1 MQRWFSEH
9 GWAVQL
15 SLWLLLIAW
24 FFSDSDVINFLKEA
38 AKSPPALSSEEMDMA
53 LKLRTQIYQ
62 EMEEMDKQ
70 YGFATY
76 KKHIY
81 SIMALEKELGKSLD
95 PVFGF
100 TLNQLVSRAINNE
113 RSGNLVGEEAV
124 WPGEGGFKEYELHKR
139 KMTGIS
145 PEEMTTEESLRFWG
159 GIGRFLL
166 INYLKV
172 IFISSLLYA
181 ARFLGISRYET
192 TFKNEFIL
200 ARKRLILS
208 VIFWWHNG
216 AIFLYPSKITSAILL
231 RQKRLEAE
239 LLRYKPL
246 GYILSK
252 SEQITI
258 AEAAQTPI
266 QDFEKIISKIFAN
279 QNLNLKKSIC
289 FGYLSL
295 LLGLIALPVIYP
307 CDPVCAVQ
315 TSYAQDEKQH
325 LARMEIDGNK
335 QSQDR
340 GNTVWLFQPAE
351 LTFVC
356 FDLRLGWKKIIF
368 HLKKVFQLIFSWK
381 IEHIPLEF
389 HDFRNKVTKV
399 LFQNLLYR

>member
-1 MQRWFSEH
+1 MFFEH

-15 SLWLLLIAW
+15 GLWLLLIAW
-24 FFSDSDVINFLKEA
+24 LFSDSDVINFLKEA
-38 AKSPPALSSEEMDMA
+38 AESPPALSSEEMDTA
-53 LKLRTQIYQ
+53 LKLRTRIYQ

-81 SIMALEKELGKSLD
+81 SIMAMEKEIGKSLD
-95 PVFGF
+95 PVCGF
-100 TLNQLVSRAINNE
+100 TLNQLVSRAIDNE

-124 WPGEGGFKEYELHKR
+124 WPGEEGFKEYELHKR
-139 KMTGIS
+139 KMTGIG

-166 INYLKV
+166 VNYLKV

-200 ARKRLILS
+200 ARKRMILAI
-208 VIFWWHNG
+208 IFWWYNG
-216 AIFLYPSKITSAILL
+216 AIFLYPGKITSAILL

-252 SEQITI
+252 SEQKTI
-258 AEAAQTPI
+258 AEAAQMPI
-266 QDFEKIISKIFAN
+266 QDFEEIIRKIFTD
-279 QNLNLKKSIC
+279 QNLNIKKSIC

-295 LLGLIALPVIYP
+295 LLGLIVLPIIYP
-307 CDPVCAVQ
+307 CDPVCAVS
-315 TSYAQDEKQH
+315 TISYAQYEKQH
-325 LARMEIDGNK
+325 LARMEINDNN
-335 QSQDR
+335 QSQDG

-356 FDLRLGWKKIIF
+356 FDLRLRWKKLIF
-368 HLKKVFQLIFSWK
+368 HLKNVFQLIFTWK

-389 HDFRNKVTKV
+389 HDFQIKVTKA
-399 LFQNLLYR
+399 LF